1 MQYQKDEVRD
11 RIILEGLKEFNE
23 KGFKDASI
31 RCIAKNANTSVG
43 NIYKYFDSK
52 EDLYESIIGEV
63 YEKLTGY
70 INQFKKVE
78 LNEKAEIIFYGLM
91 DKILEVFN
99 QNNIELSVLLNRS
112 EGSKYE
118 NCKSIFV
125 GFITRIVTE
134 KVEYDL
140 SLQGKILRDNFV
152 IYLISFSLVE
162 SISIIL
168 REKQNGEEVR
178 KHSLTLIDIFY
189 KDIIDKV
196 DSEVI

>member
-31 RCIAKNANTSVG
+31 RCIAKNADTSVG

-52 EDLYESIIGEV
+52 ENLYENIIGEV
-63 YEKLTGY
+63 YEKLTWY

-78 LNEKAEIIFYGLM
+78 LNEKAEILFYDLM
-91 DKILEVFN
+91 DKILKVFN

-118 NCKSIFV
+118 NCKSIFID
-125 GFITRIVTE
+125 FITRIVTE

-140 SLQGKILRDNFV
+140 SLQDKKLKDNFI

-162 SISIIL
+162 GISVIL